1 MGLLITIPM
10 TLVNSAL
17 PARKAIGKVGTITL
31 EVMQHGTNIFFS
43 SAMETIVQHI
53 SFSLSA
59 AISVMP

>member
-1 MGLLITIPM
+1 M

-17 PARKAIGKVGTITL
+17 PAGKAIGKVGIITL
-31 EVMQHGTNIFFS
+31 EVMQHGKKIFS
-43 SAMETIVQHI
+43 IGAMETIVQHI

>member
-1 MGLLITIPM
+1 M

-17 PARKAIGKVGTITL
+17 PAGKAIGKVGIITL
-31 EVMQHGTNIFFS
+31 EVMQHGKICFI